1 MRVEAGAATPRLA
14 DASYPFTASSMNT
27 NNSSIPIIPG
37 IRDLAT
43 SSDAWLVDVWGV
55 MHNGAVAFQAAA
67 EACRK
72 FRESGGYVVL
82 LTNAPRPG
90 PAVVRQ
96 IAGIGVPQ
104 TAYDAVLSSGD
115 VTRGLV
121 TEWRDKRI
129 HHLGPDRDRGI
140 FENIDINYATSIEA
154 DIVVVTGLLDDE
166 TETPDDYATTLK
178 SLQRRNIAMLCAN
191 PDLQAERGERIVY
204 CAGALAQAYEQ
215 LGGDVVYAGKPHLP
229 IYELA
234 LHMIREGRGEEV
246 SKDRVIAIGDG
257 LKTDIAG
264 AAAAGLRSVF
274 VASGLHVEAGR
285 SLSSDVVDELFQDT
299 PLQRPVAAMQAL
311 MW

>member
-1 MRVEAGAATPRLA
+1 MTS
-14 DASYPFTASSMNT
+14 ASNQ
-27 NNSSIPIIPG
+27 IPIISG
-37 IRDLAT
+37 IRELAD
-43 SSDAWLVDVWGV
+43 SADAWLVDVWGV
-55 MHNGAVAFQAAA
+55 MHNGVEAFAQAS
-67 EACRK
+67 EACAR
-72 FRESGGYVVL
+72 FREGGGYVVL

-96 IAGIGVPQ
+96 IARIGVPQ
-104 TAYDAVLSSGD
+104 NAYDAVLSSGD

-121 TEWRDKRI
+121 TEWRDKQI

-140 FENIDINYATSIEA
+140 FEGIDIKYATSIEA

-166 TETPDDYATTLK
+166 TETPDDYEITLK

-191 PDLQAERGERIVY
+191 PDLRAERGDRIVY
-204 CAGALAQAYEQ
+204 CAGALAEAYEK

-234 LHMIREGRGEEV
+234 MHMISDGRGETT

-274 VASGLHVEAGR
+274 VASGLHVENGQ
-285 SLSSDVVDELFQDT
+285 SLSPEVVGELFEDL
-299 PLQRPVAAMQAL
+299 PLERPIAAMQSL
-311 MW
+311 TW

>member
-1 MRVEAGAATPRLA
+1 MNSNAAT
-14 DASYPFTASSMNT
+14 
-27 NNSSIPIIPG
+27 IPVIDG
-37 IRDLAT
+37 IRELAEGT
-43 SSDAWLVDVWGV
+43 DAWLVDVWGV
-55 MHNGAVAFQAAA
+55 MHNGVAAFRAAA
-67 EACRK
+67 EACTK
-72 FRESGGYVVL
+72 FREAGGYVVL

-96 IAGIGVPQ
+96 IARIGVPQ
-104 TAYDAVLSSGD
+104 SAYDAVLSSGD

-121 TEWRDKRI
+121 TEWRDKQI

-140 FENIDINYATSIEA
+140 FEGIDINYATSIEA

-178 SLQRRNIAMLCAN
+178 GLQRRNIAMLCAN
-191 PDLQAERGERIVY
+191 PDLRAERGNRIVY
-204 CAGALAQAYEQ
+204 CAGALAEAYEK

-234 LHMIREGRGEEV
+234 LHMINDGRGEVV

-274 VASGLHVEAGR
+274 VASGLHVEGGR
-285 SLSSDVVDELFQDT
+285 DLSSSVVDELFRDS
-299 PLQRPVAAMQAL
+299 PLGRPVAAMQAL
-311 MW
+311 TW

>member
-1 MRVEAGAATPRLA
+1 M
-14 DASYPFTASSMNT
+14 FTASSMNT
-27 NNSSIPIIPG
+27 NASTIPIIDG
-37 IRDLAT
+37 MRELAE

-55 MHNGAVAFQAAA
+55 MHNGVEAFNAAA
-67 EACRK
+67 EACIR
-72 FRESGGYVVL
+72 FREAGGYVVL

-96 IAGIGVPQ
+96 IARIGVPQ
-104 TAYDAVLSSGD
+104 AAFDAVLSSGD

-121 TEWRDKRI
+121 TEWRDKHI

-140 FENIDINYATSIEA
+140 FEGIDIKYATSIEA
-154 DIVVVTGLLDDE
+154 EIVVVTGLFDDE

-191 PDLQAERGERIVY
+191 PDIRVERGDRIVY
-204 CAGALAQAYEQ
+204 CAGALAEAYEK

-234 LHMIREGRGEEV
+234 LHMINDSRGEV
-246 SKDRVIAIGDG
+246 VPKGRVIAIGDG

-274 VASGLHVEAGR
+274 VASGLHVEGGR
-285 SLSSDVVDELFQDT
+285 ALSSELVDELFKDS
-299 PLQRPVAAMQAL
+299 PLERPVAAMQTLA
-311 MW
+311 W

>member
-1 MRVEAGAATPRLA
+1 MNTTAAT
-14 DASYPFTASSMNT
+14 
-27 NNSSIPIIPG
+27 IPVIEG
-37 IRDLAT
+37 IRELAKST
-43 SSDAWLVDVWGV
+43 DAWLVDVWGV
-55 MHNGAVAFQAAA
+55 MHNGAVAFAAA
-67 EACRK
+67 ADACAK
-72 FRESGGYVVL
+72 FREAGGYVVL

-104 TAYDAVLSSGD
+104 LAYDAVLSSGD
-115 VTRGLV
+115 VTRGLI
-121 TEWRDKRI
+121 TEWRDKQI

-140 FENIDINYATSIEA
+140 FEGIDIKYATSIEA

-166 TETPDDYATTLK
+166 TETPDDYATALK

-191 PDLQAERGERIVY
+191 PDIRAERGDRIVY
-204 CAGALAQAYEQ
+204 CAGALAEAYER

-234 LHMIREGRGEEV
+234 LHMINEGRGEV
-246 SKDRVIAIGDG
+246 VPKDRVIAIGDG

-274 VASGLHVEAGR
+274 VASGLHVEGGR
-285 SLSSDVVDELFQDT
+285 ALSSDIVEELFKES
-299 PLQRPVAAMQAL
+299 PLERPVAAMQTL
-311 MW
+311 TW

>member
-1 MRVEAGAATPRLA
+1 MTS
-14 DASYPFTASSMNT
+14 ASNQ
-27 NNSSIPIIPG
+27 IPIISG
-37 IRDLAT
+37 IRELAD
-43 SSDAWLVDVWGV
+43 SADAWLVDVWGV
-55 MHNGAVAFQAAA
+55 MHNGVEAFAQAS
-67 EACRK
+67 EACAR
-72 FRESGGYVVL
+72 FREGGGYVVL

-96 IAGIGVPQ
+96 IARIGVPQ
-104 TAYDAVLSSGD
+104 NAYDAVLSSGD

-121 TEWRDKRI
+121 TEWRDKQI

-140 FENIDINYATSIEA
+140 FEGIDIKYATSIEA

-166 TETPDDYATTLK
+166 TETPDDYEITLK

-191 PDLQAERGERIVY
+191 PDLRAERGDRIVY
-204 CAGALAQAYEQ
+204 CAGALAEAYEK

-234 LHMIREGRGEEV
+234 MHMISDGRGETT

-264 AAAAGLRSVF
+264 AAAAGLRSIF
-274 VASGLHVEAGR
+274 VASGLHVENGQ
-285 SLSSDVVDELFQDT
+285 SLSPEVVGELFEGL
-299 PLQRPVAAMQAL
+299 PLERPIAAMQSL
-311 MW
+311 TW